1 MNSYKDYQNARDLSW
16 KVLIE
21 NDVRALPVK
30 IVPICWSYGIRV
42 RSYQDNAEILRKLNL
57 TQMIDRTDGF
67 LMYIS
72 GEPVIFYDKRCTEGR
87 QRFTIGHELGH
98 YLLGHV
104 KPGQVTI
111 INREPEP
118 GDSPAERQANQF
130 AARIL
135 APACVLWGLDLHDAD
150 EIAAACGISK
160 QAAAFRAERM
170 RVLYQ
175 RGKFLTAPEERR
187 VYSQFENFISQ
198 GR

>member
-1 MNSYKDYQNARDLSW
+1 MQYERYKQARNLSW
-16 KVLIE
+16 EALIQNKV
-21 NDVRALPVK
+21 NKLPVK
-30 IVPICWSYGIRV
+30 IVSICRSYGIRV
-42 RSYQDNAEILRKLNL
+42 RSYQDSAEILRKLNL
-57 TQMIDRTDGF
+57 TQMIDKTDGF

-87 QRFTIGHELGH
+87 QRFTIAHEMGH

-104 KPGQVTI
+104 KPGQVTT

-135 APACVLWGLDLHDAD
+135 APACVLWGLDLHDAK
-150 EIAAACGISK
+150 EIAEACGISM

-187 VYSQFENFISQ
+187 VYSQFENFISR

>member
-1 MNSYKDYQNARDLSW
+1 MQYERYKQARNLSW
-16 KVLIE
+16 EVLIRNNIQE
-21 NDVRALPVK
+21 LPVK
-30 IVPICWSYGIRV
+30 IVPICRSYGIRV
-42 RSYQDNAEILRKLNL
+42 RSYQDSAEILRKLNL

-72 GEPVIFYDKRCTEGR
+72 GEPVIFYDQRCSGGR
-87 QRFTIGHELGH
+87 QRFTIAHELGH

-104 KPGQVTI
+104 KPGQVTT

>member
-1 MNSYKDYQNARDLSW
+1 MQYERYKQARNLSW
-16 KVLIE
+16 EVLIQ
-21 NDVRALPVK
+21 NKVSKLPVK
-30 IVPICWSYGIRV
+30 IVPICRSYGIRV
-42 RSYQDNAEILRKLNL
+42 RSYQDGADILEKLNL

-67 LMYIS
+67 MTYIS
-72 GEPVIFYDKRCTEGR
+72 GKPAIFYDQRCTEGR
-87 QRFTIGHELGH
+87 KRFTIAHELGH

-104 KPGQVTI
+104 KPGQVTT

-187 VYSQFENFISQ
+187 VYSQFKNFISQ

>member
-1 MNSYKDYQNARDLSW
+1 MQYERYKQARNLSW
-16 KVLIE
+16 EVLIQ
-21 NDVRALPVK
+21 NKVSKLPVK
-30 IVPICWSYGIRV
+30 IVPICRSYGIRV
-42 RSYQDNAEILRKLNL
+42 RSYQDSTEILRKLNL
-57 TQMIDRTDGF
+57 IHMISRTDGF
-67 LMYIS
+67 LTYLS
-72 GEPVIFYDKRCTEGR
+72 SAPVIFYDQRCSGGR
-87 QRFTIGHELGH
+87 QRFTIAHELGH

-104 KPGQVTI
+104 KPGQVTT

-170 RVLYQ
+170 RVLYR